1 MRWLERCLTES
12 SPSLRDYA
20 NVVAGL
26 TARLEDRGETAA
38 L

>member
-12 SPSLRDYA
+12 SRGLRDYA

-26 TARLEDRGETAA
+26 AARLED
-38 L
+38 